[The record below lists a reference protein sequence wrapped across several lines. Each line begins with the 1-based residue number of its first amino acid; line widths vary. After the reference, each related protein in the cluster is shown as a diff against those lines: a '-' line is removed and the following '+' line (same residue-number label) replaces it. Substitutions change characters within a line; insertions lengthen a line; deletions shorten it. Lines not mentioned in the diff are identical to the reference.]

1 MSLDVTAVREDFP
14 ILAQEVYPGKPLVF
28 LDSAAST
35 QKPRQVIE
43 AMNTLMTEDY
53 SNVHRGVHLLSQRST
68 DIFEGC
74 RAKVAAFMN
83 AREHEIVFTKNA
95 TESINLVAQSWGRPN
110 LGPSDEILVTELEHH
125 ANLVPWQLLC
135 EQTGAT
141 LVVTKVLDDGA
152 LDLDDFR
159 TKINSGNVRLF
170 ACAHV
175 SNVLGTVLP
184 LSILIP
190 EARAAGALTLIDGS
204 QGVTHRKVD
213 MAALQPDFYVWTAH
227 KLYGPTGLGLLYGRE
242 ALLAAMPPW
251 QGGGAMIA
259 SVSFQ
264 GTTFK
269 PAPYKFEA
277 GTPAIVEAAGLSA
290 AIDWVDSLGI
300 EAIAAHEAALV
311 AATHE
316 ELAQIEGVTVYGTTP
331 DKASV
336 VSFLCDKAHAH
347 DVGTLLD
354 RAGIA
359 IRVGHHCAEP
369 LMHRFGQSSMARA
382 SFAAYNTLEEV
393 KTLGAAVR
401 AVQEFFA

>member
-1 MSLDVTAVREDFP
+1 MSFDVATIRKDFP
-14 ILAQEVYPGKPLVF
+14 ILHQEAYPGKPLVF

-43 AMNTLMTEDY
+43 AMTAIMEHDY
-53 SNVHRGVHLLSQRST
+53 ANVHRGVHILSQRAT

-83 AREHEIVFTKNA
+83 AGENEIIFTKNT
-95 TESINLVAQSWGRPN
+95 TEAINLAAQSWGRTN
-110 LGPSDEILVTELEHH
+110 LGEGDQILITELEHH
-125 ANLVPWQLLC
+125 ANIVPWQLLC
-135 EQTGAT
+135 QEKDCE
-141 LVVTKVLDDGA
+141 LVVTKIQDDGT
-152 LDLDDFR
+152 LDMADFR
-159 TKINSGNVRLF
+159 AKITSGRVKLF

-184 LSILIP
+184 LETLIP
-190 EARAAGALTLIDGS
+190 EAQAIGALTLIDGS
-204 QGVTHRKVD
+204 QGITHRKVD
-213 MAALQPDFYVWTAH
+213 VTALGADFYIWTAH
-227 KLYGPTGLGLLYGRE
+227 KLYGPTGMGILYGRYD
-242 ALLAAMPPW
+242 LLEAMPPW
-251 QGGGAMIA
+251 QGGGDMIA
-259 SVSFQ
+259 SVSFA

-269 PAPYKFEA
+269 PAPFKFEA
-277 GTPAIVEAAGLSA
+277 GTPAIIEAAGLSA
-290 AIDWVDSLGI
+290 AIDWVEHVGV
-300 EAIAAHEAALV
+300 EAIAAHEA
-311 AATHE
+311 
-316 ELAQIEGVTVYGTTP
+316 ELAAAAHRRLNQIDGVRIYGTAP

-369 LMHRFGQSSMARA
+369 LMQRLGVASTARA

-393 KTLGAAVR
+393 EHLGKAVA